1 MDGDVGHDCLLAQYP
16 HEIRSRIAS
25 ATKAGLCFLLAA
37 LAVQLVLNGLYDV
50 GVIHL
55 TSH

>member
-1 MDGDVGHDCLLAQYP
+1 MQSTMPRHDDDLARRHLDVPRA
-16 HEIRSRIAS
+16 IR
-25 ATKAGLCFLLAA
+25 LPLAA